1 MNILTLF
8 KILFIYLKNFI
19 FNTHKLLLVK
29 KIDFLF
35 FSLFYHILIYY
46 NMMNSLEARVEM
58 LEKKLAAANINT
70 PEPPPTKKGGKKE
83 AKVKDDKPEKEV
95 KEKKTKTSGYILFQK
110 ANRADIVQQLTD
122 ANDGEKP
129 NNQAV
134 MSEIAKHW
142 RELSE
147 QDKQPY
153 LDQAEQIKN
162 GTNQ

>member
-1 MNILTLF
+1 
-8 KILFIYLKNFI
+8 
-19 FNTHKLLLVK
+19 
-29 KIDFLF
+29 
-35 FSLFYHILIYY
+35 
-46 NMMNSLEARVEM
+46 MMNNLEARVEI
-58 LEKKLAAANINT
+58 LEKKLAAANITT
-70 PEPPPTKKGGKKE
+70 PTDPLPTKKGGKKE
-83 AKVKDDKPEKEV
+83 AKVKDDKPEKEL